1 MSRFSKGEHFMDVR
15 TSLHRPGRRAPVIG
29 SLALA
34 ALMVA
39 PLAGQAPAT
48 VEKVDLDAIYRIKE
62 EGFQRSRAMETLS
75 FLTDVHG
82 PRLTNS
88 PGMRAAAEYA
98 RKYMTDVGLANPHF
112 ESWGPFGRGWANE
125 RTSVHVI
132 SPQTWPAIAYPKAWT
147 PGTSGPVTAE
157 AVAATIDTEADF
169 EKYKGK
175 LAGKFVLLQPL
186 REIKLLF
193 EAPGKRYT
201 ETDLE
206 AMSAQEVGPRPAFGR
221 PGGPGGGFGAQAEF
235 RRKRMAFLVAEGV
248 AAIIDPSPGTRGD
261 SGSVNVQGP
270 GPGEGS
276 RDLKA
281 PAVVPQVV
289 LAGEH
294 YNRILRTLNDKVP
307 VTMEVNVQNR
317 FYDDD
322 LNSFN
327 IVAEIPGTDKAD
339 EIVMLGAHFDSWH
352 GGTGATDNGV
362 SCAVAMEAMR
372 ILKATG
378 LKMRRTVRVA
388 LWTGEE
394 QGLLGSRAYVKE
406 HFADRE
412 TMQLKPAHGKL
423 AAYFNQDNGGGAYR
437 GVYLQGNEAVAP
449 IFEAWMK
456 PFRNLGM
463 TTLTIRP
470 TGGTDHLSFD
480 AVGLPGFQFV
490 QDPMEYSTRT
500 HHTNLDLYDRVLP
513 EDVMKNAVIMASF
526 VYHAA
531 NRDQMLP
538 RKPLPK
544 PQPAAQPAGTPATPT
559 ASR

>member
-1 MSRFSKGEHFMDVR
+1 MVG
-15 TSLHRPGRRAPVIG
+15 T
-29 SLALA
+29 LALSALVIVPVA
-34 ALMVA
+34 AQRA
-39 PLAGQAPAT
+39 AAPART
-48 VEKVDLDAIYRIKE
+48 APAPGPAPAAAGVERVDLDAIYRIKE
-62 EGFQRSRAMETLS
+62 EGLQRSRAMETLA

-98 RKYMTDVGLANPHF
+98 KKYMTEIGLTNARF
-112 ESWGPFGRGWANE
+112 EAWGPFGRGWANE
-125 RTSVHVI
+125 RTSVQI
-132 SPQTWPAIAYPKAWT
+132 TAPQTWAAIAYPKAWT
-147 PGTSGPVTAE
+147 PGTNGPVSGE
-157 AVAATIDTEADF
+157 AVAAPIEREEDF
-169 EKYKGK
+169 EKFKGK
-175 LAGKFVLLQPL
+175 LKGKFVMLAPL

-193 EAPGKRYT
+193 EAPGRRYT
-201 ETDLE
+201 DSDLVDLQKQDV
-206 AMSAQEVGPRPAFGR
+206 AQRGQFPGR
-221 PGGPGGGFGAQAEF
+221 PGFGAAGAEF
-235 RRKRMAFLVAEGV
+235 RRKRMAFLMAEG
-248 AAIIDPSPGTRGD
+248 ALAILDPSPGTRGD

-270 GPGEGS
+270 SQGEGS
-276 RDLKA
+276 RNLNDPPVL
-281 PAVVPQVV
+281 PQIV
-289 LAGEH
+289 LAAEH
-294 YNRILRTLNDKVP
+294 YNRILRTLTHKVP
-307 VTMEVNVQNR
+307 VTLDVNVQNR
-317 FYDDD
+317 FYDED
-322 LNSFN
+322 LHVFN
-327 IVAEIPGTDKAD
+327 VLADIPGGDKAD
-339 EIVMLGAHFDSWH
+339 EIVMLGSHFDSWH
-352 GGTGATDNGV
+352 GGTGATDNAV
-362 SCAVAMEAMR
+362 SCAVVMEAMR
-372 ILKATG
+372 ILKASG
-378 LKMRRTVRVA
+378 LKMRRTVRAA

-412 TMQLKPAHGKL
+412 TMQLKPGHAKL

-456 PFRNLGM
+456 PFANFGM

-513 EDVMKNAVIMASF
+513 EDVMKNAIVMASF

-531 NRDQMLP
+531 NRDEALP

-544 PQPAAQPAGTPATPT
+544 PSPQRPPGTPAPTPT
-559 ASR
+559 SSR

>member
-1 MSRFSKGEHFMDVR
+1 MVG
-15 TSLHRPGRRAPVIG
+15 T
-29 SLALA
+29 LALSALVIVPVA
-34 ALMVA
+34 AQRA
-39 PLAGQAPAT
+39 AAPART
-48 VEKVDLDAIYRIKE
+48 APAPGPAPAAAGVERVDLDAIYRIKE
-62 EGFQRSRAMETLS
+62 EGLQRSRAMETLA

-98 RKYMTDVGLANPHF
+98 KKYMTEIGLTNARF
-112 ESWGPFGRGWANE
+112 EAWGPFGRGWANE
-125 RTSVHVI
+125 RTSVQI
-132 SPQTWPAIAYPKAWT
+132 TAPQTWAAIAYPKAWT
-147 PGTSGPVTAE
+147 PGTNGPVSGE
-157 AVAATIDTEADF
+157 AVAAPIEREEDF
-169 EKYKGK
+169 EKFKGK
-175 LAGKFVLLQPL
+175 LKGKFVMLAPL

-193 EAPGKRYT
+193 EAPGRRYT
-201 ETDLE
+201 DSDLVDLQKQDV
-206 AMSAQEVGPRPAFGR
+206 AQRGQFAGR
-221 PGGPGGGFGAQAEF
+221 PGFGAAGAEF
-235 RRKRMAFLVAEGV
+235 RRKRMAFLMAEG
-248 AAIIDPSPGTRGD
+248 ALAILDPSPGTRGD

-270 GPGEGS
+270 SQGEGS
-276 RDLKA
+276 RNLNDPPVL
-281 PAVVPQVV
+281 PQIV
-289 LAGEH
+289 LAAEH
-294 YNRILRTLNDKVP
+294 YNRILRTLTHKVP
-307 VTMEVNVQNR
+307 VTLDVNVQNR
-317 FYDDD
+317 FYDED
-322 LNSFN
+322 LHVFN
-327 IVAEIPGTDKAD
+327 VLADIPGGDKAD
-339 EIVMLGAHFDSWH
+339 EIVMLGSHFDSWH
-352 GGTGATDNGV
+352 GGTGATDNAV
-362 SCAVAMEAMR
+362 SCAVVMEAMR
-372 ILKATG
+372 ILKASG
-378 LKMRRTVRVA
+378 LKMRRTVRAA

-412 TMQLKPAHGKL
+412 TMQLKPGHAKL

-456 PFRNLGM
+456 PFANFGM

-513 EDVMKNAVIMASF
+513 EDVMKNAIVMASF

-531 NRDQMLP
+531 NRDEALP

-544 PQPAAQPAGTPATPT
+544 PSPQRPPGTPAPTPT
-559 ASR
+559 SSR